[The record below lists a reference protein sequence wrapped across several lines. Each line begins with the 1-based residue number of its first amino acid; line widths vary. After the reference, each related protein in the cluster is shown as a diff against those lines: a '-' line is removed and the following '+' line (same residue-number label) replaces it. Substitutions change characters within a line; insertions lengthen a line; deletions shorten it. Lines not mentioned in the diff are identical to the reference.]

1 MKVKDVMAESTI
13 KFCSPETKLA
23 NATKMMKES
32 NRGALPVVDKDQKVI
47 GIITDRDIC
56 LSLASKNGKTPAEIS
71 VKEILPQAKVH
82 TIKIDDSITDALREM
97 RKNKI
102 GRLPVT
108 NKEGKLKGMISINT
122 LLSHALK
129 EKEELGNIA
138 SKEENLAK
146 TIKALFDRNNSS
158 KATKKGVEI
167 MPLEMQEN

>member
-1 MKVKDVMAESTI
+1 MKVKDVMAADSL
-13 KFCSPETKLA
+13 KYCSPETKLA

-32 NRGALPVVDKDQKVI
+32 NRGALPVVDKEQKVI

-56 LSLASKNGKTPAEIS
+56 LSLAGKNGKNPAELS
-71 VKEILPQAKVH
+71 VKEVIPQAKVH
-82 TIKIDDSITDALREM
+82 TIKTEDSITDALREM

-129 EKEELGNIA
+129 EKEELGNINA
-138 SKEENLAK
+138 KDENLAK
-146 TIKALFDRNNSS
+146 TIKALFDRNNA
-158 KATKKGVEI
+158 KTAKKEPEPKLAMETVE
-167 MPLEMQEN
+167 